1 MENKG
6 KIHSS
11 RFLAQVGIQVQTAGR
26 DESECVSWQA
36 NLVHET
42 RPQSDENRFP
52 YHYQQQQSTRSGRVL
67 NYGRRA
73 E

>member
-6 KIHSS
+6 KTHSS

-36 NLVHET
+36 NPVHET
-42 RPQSDENRFP
+42 RPQSEKNCFA
-52 YHYQQQQSTRSGRVL
+52 YHYQQQQTTRSGRV
-67 NYGRRA
+67 
-73 E
+73 